1 MKEHIVY
8 IFIFLC
14 FGIGNLNAQ
23 IDSLNVLP
31 EVVLSDV
38 KLRNFSQG
46 QRVGRIGDSILQNS
60 KTSLTEVLRHN
71 SLIYF
76 RENGPG
82 GVSSPSFRGTSAQQT
97 AVVWN
102 GININSQLNGQTD
115 FNTISSRNYDNIAV
129 RRGGGSIPYG
139 SGAVGGSVHLNND
152 IRFQNK
158 IETNAS
164 FGYGSFDSPSANIK
178 SQYSTQKFY
187 GDLAVDYTQS
197 QNDFEYL
204 ETDQKNEN
212 GQFETVN
219 LNANI
224 GVVLLPDGETGLR
237 KQLFKF
243 YHNTFLGDRNFS
255 GTLTAP
261 STSGYD
267 DRNTR
272 SLVEWAVLGHRY
284 TSKVKVAHVYEQF
297 RFFTNAENK
306 DNFSFGK
313 AIRYTG
319 QYDFTYRFKGNKSLK
334 TILDYTTVM
343 GSGTNIRREVR
354 STFTGILLW
363 RHRLNSSLEYTG
375 QLRQDATD
383 TFESPLLASMGV
395 FYTVPWDEDSHDG
408 KFYRISINGSRNYRV
423 PTFNDLYWQGAG
435 AVGNTSLQPE
445 TSWQADLGHLIQFG
459 NWQWNLHTFY
469 IRTADFIKWQPNTMG
484 VWTPVNVEE
493 VANYGAEFSTH
504 FKKVIEEH
512 RVQLHINYAF
522 TKAIDVVT
530 KNQLI
535 YVPEHKVTL
544 GLGYQWQW
552 LSAQYQMLY
561 NDDVFTTTDATS
573 TVDGYMISN
582 LSANFTLFK
591 RSKQQMN
598 LSLQAKNLFNKN
610 YQTIAFRPNPGRNF
624 LIQTTYTF

>member
-1 MKEHIVY
+1 MKRHILV
-8 IFIFLC
+8 FLLFLC
-14 FGIGNLNAQ
+14 LSIGSLNAQ

-46 QRVGRIGDSILQNS
+46 QLVNTIKDSVLQNS
-60 KTSLTEVLRHN
+60 TTALTDVLRFN

-115 FNTISSRNYDNIAV
+115 FNTISSRNYDNVAV

-139 SGAVGGSVHLNND
+139 SGAVGGSIHLNND
-152 IRFQNK
+152 INFQK
-158 IETNAS
+158 TFDTNVS
-164 FGYGSFDSPSANIK
+164 IGYGSFESAATNIK
-178 SQYSTQKFY
+178 STYGSQKFY
-187 GDLAVDYTQS
+187 SDIAVDYVQS
-197 QNDFEYL
+197 ENDFDYL
-204 ETDQKNEN
+204 GTERQNEN
-212 GQFETVN
+212 GEFENIN
-219 LNANI
+219 LNANV
-224 GVVLLPDGETGLR
+224 GVVLSP
-237 KQLFKF
+237 KQVLKF

-261 STSGYD
+261 STSGYE

-272 SLVEWAVLGHRY
+272 SLAEWAVLGNQY

-334 TILDYTTVM
+334 TILDYTTVV
-343 GSGTNIRREVR
+343 GSGTNIQKERLN
-354 STFTGILLW
+354 TFVGIALW
-363 RHRLNSSLEYTG
+363 RDKVNTNFEYNV

-383 TFESPLLASMGV
+383 TFKSPLLASGGA
-395 FYTVPWDEDSHDG
+395 FYTLPWKEDSQDQ
-408 KFYRISINGSRNYRV
+408 KFYRISINGSRNYRI

-435 AVGNTSLQPE
+435 ATGNTNLQPE
-445 TSWQADLGHLIQFG
+445 TSWQADLGHMIQL
-459 NWQWNLHTFY
+459 NDWQWNLNTFY
-469 IRTADFIKWQPNTMG
+469 IRTSDFIKWQPNNAG
-484 VWTPVNVEE
+484 IWTPVNVDE
-493 VANYGAEFSTH
+493 VVNYGAEVSLNYTRH
-504 FKKVIEEH
+504 LGEH
-512 RVQLHINYAF
+512 NLQWQLNYGF
-522 TKAIDVVT
+522 TKAVDVAT

-535 YVPEHKVTL
+535 YVPEHKVTV
-544 GLGYQWQW
+544 GVSHQWKW
-552 LSAQYQMLY
+552 LNMRYQMLY
-561 NDDVFTTTDATS
+561 NDAVFTTTDES
-573 TVDGYMISN
+573 RSLKGYMVAN
-582 LSANFTLFK
+582 LAANIRLLKTD
-591 RSKQQMN
+591 KQQMTF
-598 LSLQAKNLFNKN
+598 SLQAKNIFNTN

-624 LIQTTYTF
+624 LIQTIYTF